1 MRYKIWITLIVC
13 GTLIVFA
20 PTLSIYLANREIS
33 QIMIE
38 RKDFNSFSLGHAPMS
53 SEYRFGCWVL
63 GAAMILVG
71 TIGGW
76 REDASSSDHD
86 V

>member
-1 MRYKIWITLIVC
+1 MEW
-13 GTLIVFA
+13 
-20 PTLSIYLANREIS
+20 
-33 QIMIE
+33 
-38 RKDFNSFSLGHAPMS
+38 KDFTHVDFGIAPV
-53 SEYRFGCWVL
+53 SEQYRFGCWVL

-76 REDASSSDHD
+76 REDAGSSDHH